1 MGAGK
6 RTGPVRRGL
15 RKLRRQRSGL
25 TDTEIC
31 AELVNKGMSLKEYAG
46 LTDRQIFHLY
56 FRPRDKY
63 GRLKR
68 RRKRTYGKLV
78 KIHKPMRWDLMFKK
92 VWLDRGLTPEQVEAK
107 FKEHMRNNPDRREIW

>member
-1 MGAGK
+1 MSREHCSAITHEQRCKRIFKENPEEVPARQGAVGAGK

-25 TDTEIC
+25 TDTGNLC
-31 AELVNKGMSLKEYAG
+31 AELVNKGMSVKEYAG

-63 GRLKR
+63 GRL
-68 RRKRTYGKLV
+68 TE
-78 KIHKPMRWDLMFKK
+78 
-92 VWLDRGLTPEQVEAK
+92 T
-107 FKEHMRNNPDRREIW
+107 